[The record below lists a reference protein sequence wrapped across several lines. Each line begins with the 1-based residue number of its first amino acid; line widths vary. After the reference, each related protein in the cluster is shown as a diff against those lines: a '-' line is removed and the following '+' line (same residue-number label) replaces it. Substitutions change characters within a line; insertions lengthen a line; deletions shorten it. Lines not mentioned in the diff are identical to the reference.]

1 MLNKQGFNA
10 WAKSY
15 EKKVYASYKKDI
27 YPFSGYYDVLYEIYQ
42 TVIDLNPK
50 KVLDIGVGTG
60 LLASVLYNENIK
72 IYGMDFS
79 DAMLKH
85 AKMRMYNA
93 TLRPFDMNEG
103 LHPDLKDV
111 MYDVIVSTYTMHHL
125 PIQKQL
131 DFIRDLKHNL
141 TDKGIII
148 IGDIM
153 FKDEKHKNTTKNH
166 PDIAWDNEE
175 FYLVYET
182 VKDRL
187 PKHTFKVVSDS
198 AGILIFT

>member
-15 EKKVYASYKKDI
+15 EKKVYASYKKDT

-50 KVLDIGVGTG
+50 RVLDIGVGTG

-103 LHPDLKDV
+103 LHPDLKGV

-125 PIQKQL
+125 PIQKQI
-131 DFIRDLKHNL
+131 DFINDLKHNL
-141 TDKGIII
+141 TDGGVII

-153 FKDEKHKNTTKNH
+153 FKDDAHKEATKNH
-166 PDIAWDNEE
+166 PDIKWDEEE
-175 FYLVYET
+175 FYLVYED
-182 VKDRL
+182 VKDTL
-187 PKHTFKVVSDS
+187 PAHTFNAISDC